1 MSKLLITQ
9 AKTLAEYDPPI
20 FMLPVRLKLNDGKLD
35 KVPTLSWKEPVP
47 FRELLRS
54 LKGTNALGIDLGKSG
69 LVTLDVDSYKDE
81 CNFDAFIEEHDLEI
95 PYTWKIKSG
104 SGGTHYIFANPNDLR
119 FRGKIPGVEAVD
131 IKSHGG
137 YSVAPP
143 SKLKDRVYEWIVG
156 PDELEEG
163 PAMVPQWLFEWAGK
177 DGTAGDMGENL
188 RLKAAARDFQENIE
202 VLDQLAAAPNTLNDR
217 EEWLKIAFGLFFEFQ
232 DTPEE
237 GRARDVFL
245 SWSAKWDDSEKAV
258 ENAVTTW
265 DSLPRIAELTTDNPA
280 TIASVVRYLQENPTP
295 KTDEEIAEIKETVA
309 ELTKK
314 KVEETDFTI
323 KFDALKNIPPR
334 QWVHG
339 TDALKG
345 EVTMIPAPGGVGK
358 SSTLLVMLLSMAT
371 GRSLLGRETYGKH
384 KVMLWSGE
392 DGRVE
397 INRRLLAAMKH
408 YNITSEDIGDRLHV
422 VTHDDLPLTMAQE
435 HQGQQ
440 AAGQPT
446 IGINKTDVDYL
457 IGYMVSNGIEIASF
471 DPLVEAHQLDENSN
485 AHAHVVMQ
493 AFKRVA
499 LMADAA
505 IILVH
510 HVGKGSLRDD
520 SKGDPADA
528 ARGATAFINAA
539 RVSIALKQMSLADAG
554 SFRIDNPSDYA
565 EIIDAKANLSRRGVG
580 GQRWIEKVSIN
591 IGNGT
596 AIYPHGDDVGV
607 VQKWTPTAEMKLS
620 LAENL
625 MTVVTA
631 LMDEHEKHA
640 DIGAGFIFQHEQN
653 SHWAG
658 KRLSKALKLPIGEE
672 TSADRRSDEEN
683 ENRRVIRSYL
693 TELMGHGGMHLED
706 REKPGNR
713 HMGPA
718 YVVDASYK
726 FDLLDQIKELKK
738 AGVKVRHLAPPRG
751 KNAPPKGGKVAQ
763 RGAKKGS

>member
-1 MSKLLITQ
+1 MSKFLITQ

-20 FMLPVRLKLNDGKLD
+20 FMLPVRLRLNDGKLD

-131 IKSHGG
+131 IKAHGG

-188 RLKAAARDFQENIE
+188 RLKAAARDFQENKE
-202 VLDQLAAAPNTLNDR
+202 VLDQLAAAPNNLDDR

-295 KTDEEIAEIKETVA
+295 KTEEEIAEIKETVA

-314 KVEETDFTI
+314 KVDRTDFLYDFSRIAT
-323 KFDALKNIPPR
+323 IPPR

-345 EVTMIPAPGGVGK
+345 EVTMVAAPGGVGK
-358 SSTLLVMLLSMAT
+358 SSTVLVMSLAMAT
-371 GRSLLGRETYGKH
+371 GKSLLGRETYGTR

-392 DGRVE
+392 DGRTE
-397 INRRLLAAMKH
+397 IDRRIMAAMKH
-408 YNITSEDIGDRLHV
+408 YKLTPKDIGDRLHV
-422 VTHDDLPLTMAQE
+422 VTHDDLPLNMVREVKDQ
-435 HQGQQ
+435 QGDRR
-440 AAGQPT
+440 T
-446 IGINKTDVDYL
+446 EINSTDVDYL
-457 IGYMVSNGIEIASF
+457 IEYMREHKIEVASF
-471 DPLVEAHQLDENSN
+471 DPLVSVHQTDENSN
-485 AHAHVVMQ
+485 TDATIVTE
-493 AFKRVA
+493 AFKKVA
-499 LMADAA
+499 SQADAA
-505 IILVH
+505 IVLVH
-510 HVGKGSLRDD
+510 HVSKGALRDD
-520 SKGDPADA
+520 SKGDAADA
-528 ARGATAFINAA
+528 ARGATAWVNAS
-539 RVSIALKQMSLADAG
+539 RVTLALRQMSAAEA
-554 SFRIDNPSDYA
+554 SAYRVTNVYDYA
-565 EIIDAKANLSRRGVG
+565 EIVEAKANASARHLG
-580 GQRWIEKVSIN
+580 GKRYIEKVSVN
-591 IGNGT
+591 IGNGD
-596 AIYPHGDDVGV
+596 AIYIAGDDVGV
-607 VQKWTPTAEMKLS
+607 VVPWSPNGDMQLA
-620 LAENL
+620 LAEKLISIMHIVN
-625 MTVVTA
+625 A
-631 LMDEHEKHA
+631 QHELY
-640 DIGAGFIFQHEQN
+640 DDTGAGYIFRNEQN
-653 SHWAG
+653 AHWAG
-658 KRLSKALKLPIGEE
+658 YGVAQALGLPIGEE
-672 TSADRRSDEEN
+672 SSQTKRSNEEN
-683 ENRRVIRSYL
+683 HNRTLIRAYFSKLIEESY
-693 TELMGHGGMHLED
+693 MIWED
-706 REKPGNR
+706 RNKPSDR
-713 HMGPA
+713 HPAPA
-718 YVVDASYK
+718 YVVLNDGL
-726 FDLLDQIKELKK
+726 FDLKAQIGELKK
-738 AGVKVRHLAPPRG
+738 QP
-751 KNAPPKGGKVAQ
+751 
-763 RGAKKGS
+763 KKGAAPSGTQTPKCGTKPTSGAA